1 MKTSTK
7 IIIGV
12 AALATIGVG
21 GFLVY
26 RHFKKKN
33 ESAEI
38 PQDNTYT
45 PTTYT
50 PTETPTSAEP
60 SPSAAPAQSTSKPT
74 ATSSGSS
81 STSTEESKRVT
92 MLQKMIGNNAVA
104 VDYSYNISAKT
115 VTVTTRVSDGKNIQK
130 KAQTFKLAGADIA
143 AVQRYIVQVLPKSE
157 TEMKNNRKGRADDGV
172 FGKITAKWFAALILE
187 AFLKNNSA
195 ISSKLK
201 ELGVKGVL

>member
-1 MKTSTK
+1 MRTSTK

-12 AALATIGVG
+12 AALATLGVG
-21 GFLVY
+21 GFLIY
-26 RHFKKKN
+26 RSVKKKKAA
-33 ESAEI
+33 AEI
-38 PQDNTYT
+38 PQDNTFT
-45 PTTYT
+45 PDTTYT
-50 PTETPTSAEP
+50 PTETPTYTEP

-81 STSTEESKRVT
+81 STSTEESKPVT
-92 MLQKMIGNNAVA
+92 MVQKMIGNNAVA

-172 FGKITAKWFAALILE
+172 FGKITAKWFAALIVE

-201 ELGVKGVL
+201 ELGVKG